1 MHGTDS
7 IFSFN
12 PLFAHHT
19 QCGPRCLLLHVKMF
33 EFFAVLAKRSPCNV
47 FSQTNKNAE
56 RETVC
61 MHVCVCASMC
71 VCACLCVCVCVHAHA
86 SVHAGGMG
94 GACVCVRACV
104 HACVRACV
112 CVCVCVSVCV
122 CMCAHLASYTY

>member
-71 VCACLCVCVCVHAHA
+71 VCACLCVCVRASVCVCVHAHA
-86 SVHAGGMG
+86 CVHAGGMG

-104 HACVRACV
+104 RACV
-112 CVCVCVSVCV
+112 
-122 CMCAHLASYTY
+122 